1 MHSESFDNNHFL
13 AIGGTART
21 IKPGD
26 VIGGSYRLK
35 SLIGKGGM
43 GYVFLAEHNIIGQN
57 YALKIII
64 PTMMSEVSL
73 ARFEAEAR
81 TIAKLDHPNIVKVY
95 NMGLDQGDCPFYVMD
110 LLDGKSLEEILV
122 STGPIA
128 PRPCLR
134 IFHQAAL
141 GLDYAHKKQ
150 VVHRDIKPSN
160 LILLP
165 APNGSAGIAC
175 DGQVKIVDF
184 GIAKSGAAGVKG
196 QALTATGEIVG
207 SPFYMSPEQCM
218 GKNIDARSDIYSL
231 GCSLFECLTGVPPF
245 RGESPVH
252 TLMMHLE
259 CEPPKL
265 PLRSTP
271 EIDCAQLDLLIARM
285 LAKNPEE
292 RYQSMAQVAHDVER
306 LIQKKPIGEAAHAAG
321 SRRHD
326 GKLTSANARDE
337 DLTREE
343 TKSTDS
349 NLWYQSTA
357 GQRSIAILSICL
369 FSAALLTVLSLNNKP
384 EKPDSRSDTTAGAG
398 STSASED
405 QKQSA
410 AENTAESELKQT
422 LAQMGPFNNGTMMK
436 NGVMMTK
443 FVFPDTQVGI
453 LAQDGIQHPARG
465 EVMVRKDHDL
475 IFSIDENHNPAAFA
489 CPEIIQH
496 FRASDLSSLVLRAQ
510 ANQTTNDTTLIP
522 TGVSQRR
529 QAALLNESINLTSLK
544 LLSMDGFRENQE
556 FLDHST
562 RLTNLRTILL
572 TRSAV
577 NMKALAKSGLLD
589 QLEYLSIDDP
599 IASEID
605 PVLKRL
611 VTSKHLTGLR
621 LKSLFFSDGSFA
633 ELKENRSIEKISL
646 ITVVVTNSIAKTL
659 TQMKGL
665 KEIFIEDH
673 KYAPLEPGPLI
684 TLDADKKLKVIYRP
698 DTGILLA
705 PNFKTMYPHVRLTD
719 HYEGI

>member
-1 MHSESFDNNHFL
+1 
-13 AIGGTART
+13 
-21 IKPGD
+21 

-110 LLDGKSLEEILV
+110 LLTGKSLDEILV
-122 STGPIA
+122 GEGPIA
-128 PRPCLR
+128 PLPCLK

-141 GLDYAHKKQ
+141 GLDYAHRKQ

-165 APNGSAGIAC
+165 PNGSEGIVG

-231 GCSLFECLTGVPPF
+231 GCSLFECLTGVPPY
-245 RGESPVH
+245 RGGSPVH

-259 CEPPKL
+259 SALPKL
-265 PLRSTP
+265 LLRSTP
-271 EIDCAQLDLLIARM
+271 EIDLAQLDLLLARM

-306 LIQKKPIGEAAHAAG
+306 LIQRKPIGETAHTAG
-321 SRRHD
+321 SRRHH
-326 GKLTSANARDE
+326 GNLASANARNE
-337 DLTREE
+337 DLAREE
-343 TKSTDS
+343 TQSTYS
-349 NLWYQSTA
+349 NLWYQSEA
-357 GQRSIAILSICL
+357 GKWSIAILSICL
-369 FSAALLTVLSLNNKP
+369 FSAALLTVLSLTNKQ
-384 EKPDSRSDTTAGAG
+384 EKPDSRSDTTAGAN
-398 STSASED
+398 SKSISED

-410 AENTAESELKQT
+410 AENAAESELKQT
-422 LAQMGPFNNGTMMK
+422 LAQMGPFNNGTMLK

-453 LAQDGIQHPARG
+453 LAQDGIQHPAMG
-465 EVMVRKDHDL
+465 EVMVRKDHDI
-475 IFSIDENHNPAAFA
+475 IFSIDENLNPAAFA

-496 FRASDLSSLVLRAQ
+496 FRAGDLSSLVLRAQ
-510 ANQTTNDTTLIP
+510 ANKTTNDTTLIP

-544 LLSMDGFRENQE
+544 LLSLDGFRENQE

-572 TRSAV
+572 TKSAV

-589 QLEYLSIDDP
+589 QLEYLSIDSP
-599 IASEID
+599 IAAEID

-611 VTSKHLTGLR
+611 ATSKHLIGLR

-633 ELKENRSIEKISL
+633 EMKENRSIEKVTLIS
-646 ITVVVTNSIAKTL
+646 VVVTNSIAKTL

-665 KEIFIEDH
+665 KEIFIEDDG
-673 KYAPLEPGPLI
+673 YTPLDPGPLI
-684 TLDADKKLKVIYRP
+684 TLDADRKLKVIYRP
-698 DTGILLA
+698 DTAIPLA
-705 PNFKTMYPHVRLTD
+705 PNFKTMYPHVRLTYR
-719 HYEGI
+719 YEGI